1 MNQQAA
7 RTECNQV
14 RAEALDNLVICDD
27 ERDRVLALQETKFIG
42 MMRATELGLEERLHV
57 HINQKIK
64 EELVLLRQ
72 WATNLT
78 REKVT
83 EECRALRNWT
93 NKEIRE
99 TREIFNVPGIIGS
112 TQPNKTITSSPV
124 ESPKSALDSSQ
135 KSTQHFENFA
145 EFVRGVLSS
154 EAANDERDARA
165 AENLAKLN
173 KSIAE
178 LDNLGDKR

>member
-112 TQPNKTITSSPV
+112 T
-124 ESPKSALDSSQ
+124 
-135 KSTQHFENFA
+135 
-145 EFVRGVLSS
+145 
-154 EAANDERDARA
+154 
-165 AENLAKLN
+165 
-173 KSIAE
+173 
-178 LDNLGDKR
+178 